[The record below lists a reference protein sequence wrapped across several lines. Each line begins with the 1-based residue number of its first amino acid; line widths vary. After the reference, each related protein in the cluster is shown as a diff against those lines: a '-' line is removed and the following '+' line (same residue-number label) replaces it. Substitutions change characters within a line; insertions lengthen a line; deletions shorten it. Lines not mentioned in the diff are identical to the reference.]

1 MRVATAYLE
10 IIVHMYIV
18 FWKAAMK
25 NFKTYA
31 PIGAGFLSALTLGF
45 GLWHMAPVDQDS
57 HNVASF
63 GIDQTTVATVS
74 GSRTGAAPS
83 VDAIVP
89 KLPFD
94 DPVMNEAVRI
104 SHLHLDKF
112 EAKFDQWPEAT
123 FWVETVLNDGERKE
137 LLWLK
142 VSERVVDGYMAMV
155 DEAFGSSRILQ
166 KDQPIHLS
174 RAEIVDWRIDRAG
187 TLYGAYT
194 TRVRLS
200 QVASPAALKVL
211 SQFKDL

>member
-1 MRVATAYLE
+1 
-10 IIVHMYIV
+10 
-18 FWKAAMK
+18 MK

-31 PIGAGFLSALTLGF
+31 PIGTGFLSALMLGF
-45 GLWHMAPVDQDS
+45 GLWQIAPVDQDR
-57 HNVASF
+57 HNIASF
-63 GIDQTTVATVS
+63 GVDQTTVATISSSTIVTNPIVQS
-74 GSRTGAAPS
+74 T
-83 VDAIVP
+83 VP
-89 KLPFD
+89 KTPFD
-94 DPVMNEAVRI
+94 DPLMNEAVRI

-123 FWVETVLNDGERKE
+123 FWVEAVLNDGERKE

-142 VSERVVDGYMAMV
+142 VSERVVDGYIATV
-155 DEAFGSSRILQ
+155 DEVFGASNILQ

>member
-1 MRVATAYLE
+1 
-10 IIVHMYIV
+10 MYVV

-25 NFKTYA
+25 IFKTYA
-31 PIGAGFLSALTLGF
+31 PIGAGFLSALMLGF
-45 GLWHMAPVDQDS
+45 GLWHIAPDDQKS
-57 HNVASF
+57 HDVAGF
-63 GIDQTTVATVS
+63 GIDQTIVAAVPAS
-74 GSRTGAAPS
+74 QLDISSAVEP
-83 VDAIVP
+83 IVP
-89 KLPFD
+89 KAPFD

-112 EAKFDQWPEAT
+112 DAKFDDWPEAT
-123 FWVETVLNDGERKE
+123 FWVETVLSDGERKE

-142 VSERVVDGYMAMV
+142 VSERVVDGYIATV
-155 DEAFGSSRILQ
+155 DDAFGRSNILP
-166 KDQPIHLS
+166 KGDPIHLS
-174 RAEIVDWRIDRAG
+174 RAEIIDWRIDNSG

>member
-1 MRVATAYLE
+1 
-10 IIVHMYIV
+10 MYVV
-18 FWKAAMK
+18 FWKAAMI
-25 NFKTYA
+25 NIKTFA
-31 PIGAGFLSALTLGF
+31 PLGAGFMSALMLGF
-45 GLWHMAPVDQDS
+45 GLWHIAPADQDS

-63 GIDQTTVATVS
+63 GIDQTTVATIPASPLEV
-74 GSRTGAAPS
+74 GSAVGP
-83 VDAIVP
+83 IVP
-89 KLPFD
+89 KTPFE

-112 EAKFDQWPEAT
+112 EAKLDEWPEAT
-123 FWVETVLNDGERKE
+123 FWVETVLSDGERKE

-142 VSERVVDGYMAMV
+142 VSERVVDGYIAKV
-155 DEAFGSSRILQ
+155 DEAFGTSNILP
-166 KDQPIHLS
+166 KDHPVHLT
-174 RAEIVDWRIDRAG
+174 RAEIIDWRIDRSG

>member
-1 MRVATAYLE
+1 
-10 IIVHMYIV
+10 
-18 FWKAAMK
+18 MK

-31 PIGAGFLSALTLGF
+31 PIGAGLFSALMLGF
-45 GLWHMAPVDQDS
+45 GLWQIAPDDQGR
-57 HNVASF
+57 HNIASF
-63 GIDQTTVATVS
+63 GVDQTTVATISSSTIGTDPIVEPV
-74 GSRTGAAPS
+74 APQT
-83 VDAIVP
+83 
-89 KLPFD
+89 PFE
-94 DPVMNEAVRI
+94 DPLMNEAVRI
-104 SHLHLDKF
+104 SHLYLDKF

-123 FWVETVLNDGERKE
+123 FWVEAVLNDGERKE

-142 VSERVVDGYMAMV
+142 VSERVVDGYIATV
-155 DEAFGSSRILQ
+155 DEAFGTSNILQ
-166 KDQPIHLS
+166 KDQPLHLT

>member
-1 MRVATAYLE
+1 MYLE
-10 IIVHMYIV
+10 TNVHRYVV

-31 PIGAGFLSALTLGF
+31 PIGAGFLSALMLGF
-45 GLWHMAPVDQDS
+45 GLWHIAPVDENID
-57 HNVASF
+57 NLASF
-63 GIDQTTVATVS
+63 GIDQTTVATIPAS
-74 GSRTGAAPS
+74 TTEIASS
-83 VDAIVP
+83 VEPIVP
-89 KLPFD
+89 KAPFD

-123 FWVETVLNDGERKE
+123 FWVESVLSDGERKE

-142 VSERVVDGYMAMV
+142 VSERVVDGYIATV
-155 DEAFGSSRILQ
+155 DEAFGTSNIVP
-166 KDQPIHLS
+166 KGDPIHLT
-174 RAEIVDWRIDRAG
+174 RAEIVDWRIDHGG

>member
-1 MRVATAYLE
+1 
-10 IIVHMYIV
+10 
-18 FWKAAMK
+18 MK

-31 PIGAGFLSALTLGF
+31 PIGAGFLSALMLGF
-45 GLWHMAPVDQDS
+45 GLWQIAPVDHNH

-63 GIDQTTVATVS
+63 GIDQTTVA
-74 GSRTGAAPS
+74 
-83 VDAIVP
+83 AISASTAEDVP
-89 KLPFD
+89 ISETDERKSPFE

-123 FWVETVLNDGERKE
+123 FWVEAVLSDGERKE

-142 VSERVVDGYMAMV
+142 VSERVVDGYIATV
-155 DEAFGSSRILQ
+155 DEAFGTSYILP
-166 KDQPIHLS
+166 KGDPIHLS
-174 RAEIVDWRIDRAG
+174 RAEVIDWRIDRAG

-200 QVASPAALKVL
+200 QVGSPAALKVL
-211 SQFKDL
+211 AQFKDL